1 MMMAMM
7 IQRHRA
13 TTIVEMIVVV
23 ATIALIAMTEAVG
36 VIATVIATVIV
47 VHAKSA
53 SQLLAKMM
61 F

>member
-1 MMMAMM
+1 M
-7 IQRHRA
+7 
-13 TTIVEMIVVV
+13 IVEMIVVV
-23 ATIALIAMTEAVG
+23 ATIALIATTEAVG